1 MAVAAPPLGS
11 HPEVWGRRQ
20 TSKSWTT
27 YPDRL
32 HGLPLGVHPGRQ
44 ARVSVPKGSVAK
56 LRPSTVIMERPPGFP
71 RWALHSYG

>member
-44 ARVSVPKGSVAK
+44 ARVSVPKGLVAK
-56 LRPSTVIMERPPGFP
+56 LRPSTVKTT
-71 RWALHSYG
+71 